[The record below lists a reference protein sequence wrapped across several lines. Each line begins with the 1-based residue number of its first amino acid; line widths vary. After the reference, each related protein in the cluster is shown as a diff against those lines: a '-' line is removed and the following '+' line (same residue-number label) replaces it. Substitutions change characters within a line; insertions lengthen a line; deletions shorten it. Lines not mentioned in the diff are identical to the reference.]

1 MRLRPFLIHSYLLK
15 YRQITFGGVFMAG
28 NSNSGRNPAFHLSEK
43 ELAEKIDQ
51 YKKDLENG
59 LFARA
64 SWPHFAAY
72 LDSTEADLADVIKQG
87 ANKDS
92 AYKGRAEALK
102 KMLTWTRGQ
111 MMSAQSWNG
120 QLTSRAIFALKQDHG
135 DGVKWVDQEAKQTGP
150 VDIRISFGGDD
161 PRASKACK

>member
-1 MRLRPFLIHSYLLK
+1 
-15 YRQITFGGVFMAG
+15 MAG

-59 LFARA
+59 VFARA

-92 AYKGRAEALK
+92 AYRGRAEMLK

-135 DGVKWVDQEAKQTGP
+135 DGVKWVDQESKQQGP
-150 VDIRISFGGDD
+150 MEIKISFGGDD